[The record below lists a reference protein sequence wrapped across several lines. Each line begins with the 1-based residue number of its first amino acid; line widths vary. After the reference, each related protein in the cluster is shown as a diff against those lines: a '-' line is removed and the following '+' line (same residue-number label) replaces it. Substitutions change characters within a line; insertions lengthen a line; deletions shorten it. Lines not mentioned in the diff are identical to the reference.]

1 MASDERIR
9 VEIATPNYMPT
20 SSGPSGHLPLEGKAG
35 ERIATASVS
44 TGLAMTAAGRAAEG
58 VGPCGG
64 VVGKGE
70 RWTLRQDLQRDGV
83 LQLYIYG
90 DVEGDYY
97 DWWTG
102 QTIESETSAEHFREE
117 LGKYPDA
124 REIEIFIN
132 SYGGEVFEGTAIYNQ
147 LRRHPAHKT
156 VRIDGFACSIASVIA
171 MAGDEV
177 IMPRNTLMM
186 IHNMWM
192 GVVGNAAQLRKAA
205 DDLDVINAAGRQ
217 AYLQKA
223 GDKLS
228 EEDLIAMM
236 DAETWL
242 TAEDCIRL
250 GLADK
255 FADEDA
261 DLSAAGAILQKVN
274 DGLERQVERNRAIAA
289 RLREVAP
296 SVTAASGGDSSLK
309 EGAEE
314 KRIATASVSTG
325 LAMTDT
331 GPEEKT
337 DEEPE
342 EKAEGVKAPG
352 GLMAFLAGVEI

>member
-1 MASDERIR
+1 MAKNKGKDPS
-9 VEIATPNYMPT
+9 TPPLRG
-20 SSGPSGHLPLEGKAG
+20 SAQDDKWALPQA
-35 ERIATASVS
+35 
-44 TGLAMTAAGRAAEG
+44 G

-64 VVGKGE
+64 GATSSAAAAAPSPQGEGRGHIAVVGGKE
-70 RWTLRQDLQRDGV
+70 RWTLRQDLLRDGV

-90 DVEGDYY
+90 DVEGDWY
-97 DWWTG
+97 DWWSG
-102 QTIESETSAEHFREE
+102 QTVESETSADHFREE

-192 GVVGNAAQLRKAA
+192 GAVGNAAQLRKAA

-217 AYLQKA
+217 AYLEKA
-223 GDKLS
+223 GDKLD
-228 EEDLIAMM
+228 EAELIAMM

-289 RLREVAP
+289 RLREVGETPAGGADSGAP
-296 SVTAASGGDSSLK
+296 CGAA
-309 EGAEE
+309 E
-314 KRIATASVSTG
+314 KDAPPVAP
-325 LAMTDT
+325 
-331 GPEEKT
+331 GPEAEVNPAPEKKP
-337 DEEPE
+337 DEKP
-342 EKAEGVKAPG
+342 KDAPG
-352 GLMAFLAGVEI
+352 GLMAFLAGVEF